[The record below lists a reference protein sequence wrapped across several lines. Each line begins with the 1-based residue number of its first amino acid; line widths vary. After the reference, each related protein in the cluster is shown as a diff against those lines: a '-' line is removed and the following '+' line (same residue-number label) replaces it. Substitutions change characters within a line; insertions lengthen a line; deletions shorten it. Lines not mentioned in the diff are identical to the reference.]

1 MKLTVQRGPLNHSY
15 LLLHVGGS
23 PYNYLTII
31 IVLMRRTLISL
42 HSTFDSSDVFRNAD
56 TVGTIKEHTVWI
68 LDSASGKVRGFWG
81 RDM

>member
-1 MKLTVQRGPLNHSY
+1 MLVPTFVQ
-15 LLLHVGGS
+15 LHLFVYS
-23 PYNYLTII
+23 F
-31 IVLMRRTLISL
+31 LMRRILISL

-68 LDSASGKVRGFWG
+68 LDSVSGKVKGFWG